1 MTATAGA
8 SDDVLSTFTFTQNGK
23 TVGTINLPKD
33 KVIESA
39 KVVFGELSADGTFTP
54 DVAGSQTASDKS
66 KFYLEVVVANQTEKL
81 YIPVPELADTYV
93 GHNGTTVAVTITGD
107 TDGARCISAEV
118 KDESITMAKLSG
130 TFTFDCGG
138 ALA

>member
-1 MTATAGA
+1 M
-8 SDDVLSTFTFTQNGK
+8 
-23 TVGTINLPKD
+23 
-33 KVIESA
+33 
-39 KVVFGELSADGTFTP
+39 
-54 DVAGSQTASDKS
+54 
-66 KFYLEVVVANQTEKL
+66 VVANQTEKL

-93 GHNGTTVAVTITGD
+93 GHNGTTVTVAITSD
-107 TDGARCISAEV
+107 SDGARCISAEV